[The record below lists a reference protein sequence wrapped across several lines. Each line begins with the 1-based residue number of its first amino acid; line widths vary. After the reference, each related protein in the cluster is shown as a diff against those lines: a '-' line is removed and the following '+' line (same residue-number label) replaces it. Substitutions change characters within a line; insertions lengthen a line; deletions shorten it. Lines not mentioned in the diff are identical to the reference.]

1 MACSRSMRFFLRQKC
16 FECCWTNSAICSKC
30 IKTFGRL
37 SGSKNE
43 LWKEFQFS
51 PNLVTLQLFWFFHEG
66 RIEAVSFKAKENSI
80 SVFAKRKIN
89 NPEQWKGL

>member
-1 MACSRSMRFFLRQKC
+1 MACSRCMRFFLRQKC
-16 FECCWTNSAICSKC
+16 FEYCLTNSAICSKC

-51 PNLVTLQLFWFFHEG
+51 PNFVTLELFWFFHEG
-66 RIEAVSFKAKENSI
+66 RIEAVLLKQ
-80 SVFAKRKIN
+80 KRIAFLFCKKKN
-89 NPEQWKGL
+89 QQP